1 MNRTSSAALQMISW
15 ITSGSVRNQLPFAL
29 VVVGKYLW
37 TGHYTGYL
45 SQVRE
50 SHPNAIAFVNPPIF
64 KEPANLPEELKRGR
78 VALSSHYYD
87 GLTMLGKRESCRC
100 SFE

>member
-1 MNRTSSAALQMISW
+1 MDNFW
-15 ITSGSVRNQLPFAL
+15 VRMSLTL
-29 VVVGKYLW
+29 TRRSRGYSC

-87 GLTMLGKRESCRC
+87 GLTMLGKREL
-100 SFE
+100 